1 MKRVTCRL
9 SLLLSAMTLLAA
21 CQPANDETAATAE
34 PAVAAPA
41 AADAIEQLVPLPGL
55 EEAAPVLTQKTRIA
69 MQTTAGELLIDVY
82 PQAAPNAAQRFV
94 ELVQSGFYDN
104 TPVSRIVPGF
114 VAQFGINWREP
125 HKAWEDKPFDDDASL
140 FMLTRGTLA
149 FAKSGPDS
157 NSTQVFINYD
167 DNSHL
172 TARMYNFTAFGRV
185 VQGMEVVDS
194 FVEVGEP
201 GLGLDQD
208 RLWNDGEA
216 YLQELTVKPTMILA
230 AKVLR

>member
-1 MKRVTCRL
+1 MQAHVKA
-9 SLLLSAMTLLAA
+9 SPLLLTALLWLAGAGATSA
-21 CQPANDETAATAE
+21 QP
-34 PAVAAPA
+34 VAAP
-41 AADAIEQLVPLPGL
+41 LTPLPGQESLAPALTAHTTL
-55 EEAAPVLTQKTRIA
+55 EF
-69 MQTTAGELLIDVY
+69 TTSAGTLRMDVY
-82 PQAAPNAAQRFV
+82 PAAAPNAVRRFV
-94 ELVQSGFYDN
+94 ELVESGFYDG
-104 TPVSRIVPGF
+104 TPISRVVPGF

-125 HKAWEDKPFDDDASL
+125 HAAWEDKPFDDDPSL

-149 FAKSGPDS
+149 FAKSGPNS

-172 TARMYNFTAFGRV
+172 TARMYNFTAFGRI

-208 RLWNDGEA
+208 RLWNDGES
-216 YLQELTVKPTMILA
+216 YLQELTLKPTMILA

>member
-1 MKRVTCRL
+1 MQAHVKASPLLL
-9 SLLLSAMTLLAA
+9 SLLLWLAA
-21 CQPANDETAATAE
+21 AGTSSAQ
-34 PAVAAPA
+34 PA
-41 AADAIEQLVPLPGL
+41 AAPLTPLPGQEALAPALSAHTTL
-55 EEAAPVLTQKTRIA
+55 EF
-69 MQTTAGELLIDVY
+69 TTSAGTLRMEVY
-82 PQAAPNAAQRFV
+82 PAAAPNAVQRFV
-94 ELVQSGFYDN
+94 ELVESGFYDG
-104 TPVSRIVPGF
+104 TPISRVVPGF

>member
-1 MKRVTCRL
+1 MQAHVKA
-9 SLLLSAMTLLAA
+9 SPLLLAFLLCLAGAGAASA
-21 CQPANDETAATAE
+21 Q
-34 PAVAAPA
+34 PA
-41 AADAIEQLVPLPGL
+41 AAPLTPLPGQESL
-55 EEAAPVLTQKTRIA
+55 APAINA
-69 MQTTAGELLIDVY
+69 HTTIEFTTSAGTLRMEVY
-82 PQAAPNAAQRFV
+82 PAAAPNAVQRFV
-94 ELVQSGFYDN
+94 ELVESGFYDG
-104 TPVSRIVPGF
+104 TPISRVVPGF

-125 HKAWEDKPFDDDASL
+125 HKAWEDKPFDDDPSL

-172 TARMYNFTAFGRV
+172 TARMYNFTAFGRI
-185 VQGMEVVDS
+185 VQGMDVVDS

-208 RLWNDGEA
+208 RLWKDGEA
-216 YLQELTVKPTMILA
+216 YLLELTVKPTMILA
-230 AKVLR
+230 AKVVR